1 MSFKDTK
8 LQRIPSRFELV
19 AEYVRVFEP
28 LIMTNVVLNFTVFE
42 KSQQKNNVKGYSYYG
57 ARKAVFATLNFKHFC
72 CIKFHMQL

>member
-57 ARKAVFATLNFKHFC
+57 AREGYFC
-72 CIKFHMQL
+72 YTAFQTFLLH